1 MNLRR
6 YLIILMLV
14 FLVASVAVQAEDA
27 LIGKPAPEI
36 AAMAWLNSAPLTL
49 TTLKGRPVVVE
60 FWATWC
66 PPCRRSVPHL
76 NEVYRK
82 FSPRGVA
89 FVSLTDETYD
99 TVKNF
104 AEELKISYP
113 VGTGSPTADAYG
125 VKGIPHAVVI
135 SADGKILW
143 TGHPMDQ
150 IEKRIEDALA
160 AMTEE
165 ARKAIAAPAEPN
177 EEKAPAPTTEGTV
190 KP

>member
-1 MNLRR
+1 MNTRR

-14 FLVASVAVQAEDA
+14 FLVASAAVQAEDA
-27 LIGKPAPEI
+27 LIGKQAPEI

-49 TTLKGRPVVVE
+49 AALKGRPVVVE

-89 FVSLTDETYD
+89 IVSLTDETYD

-125 VKGIPHAVVI
+125 VKGIPHAAVI
-135 SADGKILW
+135 SADGQVLW

-150 IEKRIEDALA
+150 IEKRIEEALA
-160 AMTEE
+160 AMTED
-165 ARKAIAAPAEPN
+165 ARKAIAAPAD
-177 EEKAPAPTTEGTV
+177 TTEV
-190 KP
+190 KTQAPPPEGKVNP